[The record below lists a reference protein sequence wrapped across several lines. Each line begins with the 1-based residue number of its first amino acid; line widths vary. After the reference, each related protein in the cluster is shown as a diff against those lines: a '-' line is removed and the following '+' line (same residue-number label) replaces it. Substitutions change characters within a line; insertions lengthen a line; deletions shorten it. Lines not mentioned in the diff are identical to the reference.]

1 MQGWTDISVPRLT
14 IVNLYSIKDKLK
26 QENIYLKKN
35 STAFAQVSV
44 LLCFEQ
50 QNR

>member
-1 MQGWTDISVPRLT
+1 MQGWTDMSVAQLT
-14 IVNLYSIKDKLK
+14 IVNFYSIKEKLK
-26 QENIYLKKN
+26 QENISLKKH

-50 QNR
+50 QDR